1 MATVF
6 YKELADNF
14 GRRRFIIFV
23 GMIVFAGLWAGY
35 VAYRTIRGASGDLP
49 AELIFLNMFTSSSGL
64 LPPFLF
70 FLSFF
75 GPLLGISLGFDS
87 VNSERTQ
94 GTLARTLSQPI
105 HRDSLF
111 NAKFLAGVTTI
122 AVVQISIALIVVG
135 IGMIILGYAPSMEA
149 SMRISLFTAVTI
161 VYIAF
166 WLGLAMLFS
175 VWFDRAVSSALTSLA
190 LWLFFGFIMI
200 IVAGA
205 AADLTVPDVVE
216 PEDTIRHARINDAVR
231 RFSPVTLFQ
240 EATAT
245 LLTPT
250 ARSLG
255 PVLVHR
261 VEGLDLDA
269 PLPLSQSLMLVWPH
283 LVTIVGLLSIC
294 FALSYVRFLR
304 EEIRT

>member
-1 MATVF
+1 MASVF
-6 YKELADNF
+6 YKELADHF
-14 GRRRFIIFV
+14 GRRRFTIFA

-35 VAYRTIRGASGDLP
+35 VAYRTIRGAAGDLP
-49 AELIFLNMFTSSSGL
+49 ADLIFLNMFTSSSGL

-87 VNSERTQ
+87 INSERAT
-94 GTLARTLSQPI
+94 GTLARTLAQPI

-111 NAKFLAGVTTI
+111 NAKFLAGVATI
-122 AVVQISIALIVVG
+122 AVVQISIALILIG
-135 IGMIILGYAPSMEA
+135 IGMIILGYGPSMAA
-149 SMRISLFTAVTI
+149 SIRIFLFTVVTI
-161 VYIAF
+161 VYVAF

-175 VWFDRAVSSALTSLA
+175 VWFDRAVSSALTSLG

-200 IVAGA
+200 MLAGA
-205 AADLTVPDVVE
+205 AADFAVTDVSE
-216 PEDTIRHARINDAVR
+216 PEDAIRHIRINDTIR

-240 EATAT
+240 ETTST

-250 ARSLG
+250 ARTLG
-255 PVLVHR
+255 PVLVQR
-261 VEGLDLDA
+261 TEGLDLDA
-269 PLPLSQSLMLVWPH
+269 PLPLSQTLVLVWPH
-283 LVTIVGLLSIC
+283 LVTIVGLLGIC
-294 FALSYVRFLR
+294 FTLSYIKFLR